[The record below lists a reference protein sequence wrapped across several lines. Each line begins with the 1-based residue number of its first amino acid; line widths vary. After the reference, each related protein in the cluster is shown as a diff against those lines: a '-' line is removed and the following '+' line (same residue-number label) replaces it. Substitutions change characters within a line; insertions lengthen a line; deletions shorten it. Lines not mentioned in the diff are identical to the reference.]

1 MGGRAPEVRD
11 PEQAKPEPKAQK
23 NFTDPDSRIMMDTA
37 TKSFQQSYNAQAA
50 VDSHAQII
58 VAAAITQE
66 ANDKKQLAPML
77 ERVEQNMGRKPEHV
91 SADAGYFSAEAV
103 TGPKVEGIELLVPPD
118 RQKHSQINRVTG
130 EAIHLPS
137 AAAESP
143 SQPSDSSAEPTAKTV
158 AEAMRD
164 KLRSAAGNAIYK
176 MRKAVVEPV
185 FGQIKAQRGLRGFSF
200 RGREKVAAEWQ
211 IICLTHNL
219 LKLFRAGVPAAGLGE
234 LKAGLPPLESLG
246 T

>member
-1 MGGRAPEVRD
+1 
-11 PEQAKPEPKAQK
+11 
-23 NFTDPDSRIMMDTA
+23 
-37 TKSFQQSYNAQAA
+37 
-50 VDSHAQII
+50 
-58 VAAAITQE
+58 
-66 ANDKKQLAPML
+66 ML

-103 TGPKVEGIELLVPPD
+103 TGPKVEGIELLLPPD

-143 SQPSDSSAEPTAKTV
+143 SQPSDPSAEPTAKTV
-158 AEAMRD
+158 AEAMRV

-185 FGQIKAQRGLRGFSF
+185 LDRSRRSVDCEGFHSVGGKKS
-200 RGREKVAAEWQ
+200 RPNGRSSASRT
-211 IICLTHNL
+211 IC
-219 LKLFRAGVPAAGLGE
+219 
-234 LKAGLPPLESLG
+234 
-246 T
+246 